1 MNDAVLSTLIGVLG
15 TGLIGM
21 FYIQLQ
27 NLRADMK
34 QGFRDQGESIKALE
48 AAVGRIETDHGQRL
62 ARIET
67 DHGQRLARIETDHGQ
82 RLARIETDHGQ
93 RLARIEAKLDDDPPT
108 QAA

>member
-21 FYIQLQ
+21 FYVQIQ

-34 QGFRDQGESIKALE
+34 QGFREQGESIKALE
-48 AAVGRIETDHGQRL
+48 AVV

-67 DHGQRLARIETDHGQ
+67 DHGE
-82 RLARIETDHGQ
+82 
-93 RLARIEAKLDDDPPT
+93 RLARIEAKLDDDPPA

>member
-34 QGFRDQGESIKALE
+34 QGFREQGE
-48 AAVGRIETDHGQRL
+48 RL

-67 DHGQRLARIETDHGQ
+67 DHGE
-82 RLARIETDHGQ
+82 
-93 RLARIEAKLDDDPPT
+93 RLARIEAKLDIDPPAE
-108 QAA
+108 AA